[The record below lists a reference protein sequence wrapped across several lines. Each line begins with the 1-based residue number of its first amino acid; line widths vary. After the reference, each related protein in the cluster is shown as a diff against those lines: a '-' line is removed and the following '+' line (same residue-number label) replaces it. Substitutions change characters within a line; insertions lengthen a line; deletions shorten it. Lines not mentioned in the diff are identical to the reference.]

1 MPEETRVH
9 LCGATLICPDC
20 QEPVRNLPPTDLPPG
35 RFDRTDYSHHDGSS
49 LCPMFGDGSPRELQP
64 ARPVAF
70 LPARA
75 LHRP

>member
-1 MPEETRVH
+1 MNATTH
-9 LCGATLICPDC
+9 LCGAKLICPEC
-20 QEPVRNLPPTDLPPG
+20 QEPVRNLPPTDTSP
-35 RFDRTDYSHHDGSS
+35 RFDRPDFSHHDGSS
-49 LCPMFGDGSPRELQP
+49 LCPMFGDGSPGEFRP